1 MLKASK
7 AKKAEA
13 KDAALQK
20 KADTKATKKAGG
32 AAGAPKGAPS
42 RHPFIV
48 AAKGIA
54 SVRDALLSHFRDVL
68 LQSPAFQEALDVSSW
83 SDIEDLVRADV
94 ERFGLDA
101 DGEIVREP
109 DGSATYTGRVFGLY
123 TEVYVQPGEEPSVF
137 VEVD

>member
-32 AAGAPKGAPS
+32 AAGAPEGAPS

-54 SVRDALLSHFRDVL
+54 SVRDALLPLPRRLAPEPRLSG
-68 LQSPAFQEALDVSSW
+68 ALDVSSW